1 MSYVQLIFVFWFFSL
16 SEECP
21 HPLQIDFASFETQ
34 IYKEGTILDC
44 TCKPGY
50 DRKEGT
56 PLFIVC
62 VKDSKYP
69 SWRGKC
75 QCKSKSPESH
85 EEQSVTSTPINHG
98 KQTDR
103 NHTTIENRLQTYNLT
118 SHCQEPVLWNHAS
131 ETKSYQFVVGQKL
144 QYHCLK
150 NIKYRDTT
158 KYEST
163 CWNFNGKPS
172 WTNPNLKCTN
182 DTSIETSVPSSFTT
196 EHKIA
201 IAACIFLV
209 SFVIFLVW
217 ITWRKRWR
225 KRRQTDKE
233 KTKKREVRSQQYFV
247 KNDMPDHPE
256 GLLST

>member
-182 DTSIETSVPSSFTT
+182 D
-196 EHKIA
+196 